1 MVSQTCCTLNLVI
14 DELTKYYIYFLFEQS
29 SRNYQEEIVTLF
41 KKKIIY
47 GFTLCFC
54 TVVGIET

>member
-1 MVSQTCCTLNLVI
+1 MNLQSIISTFYLNKVAH
-14 DELTKYYIYFLFEQS
+14 
-29 SRNYQEEIVTLF
+29 NYQEEIVIPL

-47 GFTLCFC
+47 GSTLCFC

>member
-1 MVSQTCCTLNLVI
+1 MNLQSIISTFYLNKVA
-14 DELTKYYIYFLFEQS
+14 
-29 SRNYQEEIVTLF
+29 RNYQEEIVTLF